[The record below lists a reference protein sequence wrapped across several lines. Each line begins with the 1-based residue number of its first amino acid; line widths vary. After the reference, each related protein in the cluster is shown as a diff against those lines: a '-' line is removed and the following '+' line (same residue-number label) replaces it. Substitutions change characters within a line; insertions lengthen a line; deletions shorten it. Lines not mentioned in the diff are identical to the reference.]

1 MATLIVW
8 IKNLFTNKK
17 IGCILA
23 VFAKKAAAAAVKQIM
38 DPENQRKAYELVK
51 KLITRKDMTS
61 KEKAEVFSL
70 QMLDWSQT
78 YARNLSDSSINC
90 LREMAL
96 AAAKAEEQIRSKNTR
111 K

>member
-38 DPENQRKAYELVK
+38 DPEN
-51 KLITRKDMTS
+51 
-61 KEKAEVFSL
+61 
-70 QMLDWSQT
+70 
-78 YARNLSDSSINC
+78 
-90 LREMAL
+90 
-96 AAAKAEEQIRSKNTR
+96 
-111 K
+111 